1 MAASSTTVY
10 AFQMIPSS
18 SLSTTSSS
26 ALSVGPVGRDG
37 FTSPRRA
44 IRDSSKINQLT
55 NSNQPPPSYHDRHD
69 PKTTKKD
76 LRTLQRFLEVE
87 CWKLPQIRSLDRTLL
102 AVSDACKQINRIVQ
116 RAQTD
121 DLYGAA
127 LDPMTGLELEANIQG
142 ESQQQLDVLCNT
154 IMLRAFC
161 GTANDAICAVASE
174 EEPLPRSCAD
184 VMGYDLLASNNP
196 LVVGGKTNID
206 GLKSSGGEGGGE
218 FVAVFDPIDG
228 SKNIDSSLPVGTVFG
243 IYRRPDGGR
252 KSAKYKSPDGTYDLD
267 GFLQRG
273 TNLVAAG
280 YCLYSA
286 TTVLVLTLGSGVHGF
301 TLDPDRQIFLQT
313 HANMRI
319 PDVGPLYSFNEA
331 NSRDYS
337 EPVQK
342 FLKNMKSTGKIGGKK
357 VTARYV
363 GALVAD
369 VHNVLINGGIYG
381 YPATRDNPN
390 GKLRLLYESA
400 PMAMIMEQ
408 AGGAGSTGY
417 GRILDVLP
425 PQPKRRK
432 VTTDQEGATAAQD
445 DCSSSDGSSSSS
457 NDEADNWDEEAG
469 KGIHVRVPT
478 FLGSVEN
485 VFELDQFHKYYGQE
499 GG

>member
-1 MAASSTTVY
+1 MMKNILQLIPVLFIVATIDKGGVY
-10 AFQMIPSS
+10 AFQLSPITSSTRCRHQHHQHQGSISRASIITSLQSSLDYHGSNTNDSLDPLASS
-18 SLSTTSSS
+18 SSSQS
-26 ALSVGPVGRDG
+26 EANM
-37 FTSPRRA
+37 
-44 IRDSSKINQLT
+44 K
-55 NSNQPPPSYHDRHD
+55 
-69 PKTTKKD
+69 KKD

-87 CWKLPQIRSLDRTLL
+87 CWKLPTIRTLDSTL
-102 AVSDACKQINRIVQ
+102 LTVSDACKQINRIVQ

-127 LDPMTGLELEANIQG
+127 IDPVTGQLAEVNVQG
-142 ESQQQLDVLCNT
+142 EVQQQLDVLCNT
-154 IMLRAFC
+154 LMLRAFC
-161 GTANDAICAVASE
+161 GASNNAICAVASE

-184 VMGYDLLASNNP
+184 VMGYDTTNSATSNIF
-196 LVVGGKTNID
+196 T
-206 GLKSSGGEGGGE
+206 SGEY
-218 FVAVFDPIDG
+218 VAVFDPIDG

-243 IYRRPDGGR
+243 IYRRPEGVEFEKDGLN
-252 KSAKYKSPDGTYDLD
+252 LD
-267 GFLQRG
+267 SFLQRG
-273 TNLVAAG
+273 TEMVAAG

-301 TLDPDRQIFLQT
+301 TLDPDKQTFLQT
-313 HANMRI
+313 HPNMRI
-319 PDVGPLYSFNEA
+319 PDVGSLYSFNEA
-331 NSRDYS
+331 YSRDYN

-342 FLKNMKSTGKIGGKK
+342 FLKNMKETGKMGGKK
-357 VTARYV
+357 VSSRYV

-381 YPATRDNPN
+381 YPADRDNPQ

-425 PQPKRRK
+425 PQPHSKKSRK
-432 VTTDQEGATAAQD
+432 GGD
-445 DCSSSDGSSSSS
+445 
-457 NDEADNWDEEAG
+457 NDDEEFDLEKEAE

-485 VFELDQFHKYYGQE
+485 VFELDQFHKYYGDDDE
-499 GG
+499 

>member
-1 MAASSTTVY
+1 M
-10 AFQMIPSS
+10 
-18 SLSTTSSS
+18 
-26 ALSVGPVGRDG
+26 
-37 FTSPRRA
+37 
-44 IRDSSKINQLT
+44 K
-55 NSNQPPPSYHDRHD
+55 
-69 PKTTKKD
+69 KKD

-87 CWKLPQIRSLDRTLL
+87 CWKLPAIRTLDRTLL
-102 AVSDACKQINRIVQ
+102 AAADACKQINRIVQ

-127 LDPMTGLELEANIQG
+127 IDPMTGEAAEVNVQG
-142 ESQQQLDVLCNT
+142 EEQQQLDVLCNT
-154 IMLRAFC
+154 IMMRAFC
-161 GTANDAICAVASE
+161 GTSSNDVCAVASE

-184 VMGYDLLASNNP
+184 VMGYDTA
-196 LVVGGKTNID
+196 
-206 GLKSSGGEGGGE
+206 GGELSNIFQSGE
-218 FVAVFDPIDG
+218 YVAVFDPIDG

-243 IYRRPDGGR
+243 IYRSPEGVDNSKDGWN
-252 KSAKYKSPDGTYDLD
+252 LD
-267 GFLQRG
+267 SFMQRG
-273 TNLVAAG
+273 TQMVAAG

-313 HANMRI
+313 HPNMRI
-319 PDVGPLYSFNEA
+319 PDSGSLYSFNEA
-331 NSRDYS
+331 YSREYS

-342 FLKNMKSTGKIGGKK
+342 FLENMKETGKIGGKK
-357 VTARYV
+357 VSSRYV

-381 YPATRDNPN
+381 YPATRDTPQ

-425 PQPKRRK
+425 PQPRK
-432 VTTDQEGATAAQD
+432 KEGGT
-445 DCSSSDGSSSSS
+445 GGGY
-457 NDEADNWDEEAG
+457 DEEDAG

-485 VFELDQFHKYYGQE
+485 VFELDQFHKYYGE
-499 GG
+499 DE

>member
-1 MAASSTTVY
+1 M
-10 AFQMIPSS
+10 
-18 SLSTTSSS
+18 
-26 ALSVGPVGRDG
+26 
-37 FTSPRRA
+37 
-44 IRDSSKINQLT
+44 K
-55 NSNQPPPSYHDRHD
+55 
-69 PKTTKKD
+69 KKD

-87 CWKLPQIRSLDRTLL
+87 CWKLPAIRSLDRTLL
-102 AVSDACKQINRIVQ
+102 AAADACKQINRIVQ

-127 LDPMTGLELEANIQG
+127 IDPLTGDLAEMNVQG
-142 ESQQQLDVLCNT
+142 EVQQQLDVLCNT
-154 IMLRAFC
+154 LMLRAFC
-161 GTANDAICAVASE
+161 GASNNAVCAVASE

-184 VMGYDLLASNNP
+184 VMGYDTTSSDLSN
-196 LVVGGKTNID
+196 VFQ
-206 GLKSSGGEGGGE
+206 SGEY
-218 FVAVFDPIDG
+218 VAVFDPIDG

-243 IYRRPDGGR
+243 IYRCPEGVNNGEDGW
-252 KSAKYKSPDGTYDLD
+252 SLD
-267 GFLQRG
+267 SFLQRG
-273 TNLVAAG
+273 TKMVAAG

-313 HANMRI
+313 HPNMRI
-319 PDVGPLYSFNEA
+319 PDKGHLYSFNEA
-331 NSRDYS
+331 YSRDYS

-342 FLKNMKSTGKIGGKK
+342 FVENMKETGIMAGKK
-357 VTARYV
+357 VSSRYV

-381 YPATRDNPN
+381 YPSTRDDPN

-425 PQPKRRK
+425 PQPKK
-432 VTTDQEGATAAQD
+432 KKGGA
-445 DCSSSDGSSSSS
+445 SSS
-457 NDEADNWDEEAG
+457 EELDEEAG

-485 VFELDQFHKYYGQE
+485 VFELDQFHQYYGE
-499 GG
+499 DED